1 MPRYMLG
8 IDVGTSGTKTILV
21 DLKGKLIA
29 AATQGYPLLT
39 PKPGWTEQNP
49 EDWWSAT
56 RKTISAVLK
65 LSRVRPAD
73 ICGVGL
79 SGQMHGSVFLD
90 KKREVVRPCLLW
102 NDNRTADVCE
112 AITRRIGEKVLHQSV
127 ANPVLTG
134 FTLPKVVWLQE
145 KEPARFKR
153 VRHLMLPKDY
163 VRMCLTGDIYT
174 EVSDAAGSLMFDV
187 RRRRWSKTILDA
199 LSIPAEWLP
208 EVRESHEPCGFITG
222 EVAKLTGLSVGT
234 PVVGGAADQP
244 AGAIGTG
251 VIREGQVMCSL
262 GTSGVIFAAAQKP
275 EVDPKERL
283 HTFNHAVPNT
293 WYLMGCMLS
302 AGGSLAWYRDQF
314 AAAERAQAARR
325 KIDVYDILMEQAAQ
339 VPLGSEGLFFLPYLT
354 GERSPH
360 KDPYARGG
368 FVGLSVRSSP
378 AHMIRAIVEGVTFG
392 LRDCLEVVRE
402 QGVKLT
408 EIRATGG
415 GARSPFWRQ
424 ILADVFQADIA
435 ILASEEGPGMGAAI
449 LAAVGAGEYEDTRT
463 ACERMLK
470 VRTRISPNKAA
481 SRRYDDYYQH
491 FVTLYPTLK
500 RTFRGCVDLGA

>member
-1 MPRYMLG
+1 MPRYTLG

-21 DLKGKLIA
+21 DLKGKVIA
-29 AATQGYPLLT
+29 SASQEYPLLT

-49 EDWWSAT
+49 EDWWAAA
-56 RKTISAVLK
+56 RETIAQVLK
-65 LSRVRPAD
+65 ASRVKSSD
-73 ICGVGL
+73 IRGIGL

-90 KKREVVRPCLLW
+90 KKRNVVRPCLLW
-102 NDNRTADVCE
+102 NDNRTAEVCE
-112 AITRRIGEKVLHQSV
+112 SITRRIGEKVLHQSV

-163 VRMCLTGDIYT
+163 VRMCLTGEIFT

-187 RRRRWSKTILDA
+187 RHRRWSKTILDA
-199 LSIPAEWLP
+199 LSIPMEWLP
-208 EVRESHEPCGFITG
+208 EVRESHEPCGCITG
-222 EVAKLTGLSVGT
+222 EVAALTGLCAGT

-244 AGAIGTG
+244 AGAVGTG
-251 VIREGQVMCSL
+251 VVREGQVMCSL
-262 GTSGVIFAAAQKP
+262 GTSGVIFAATRKA

-283 HTFNHAVPNT
+283 HTFSHAVPDC
-293 WYLMGCMLS
+293 WYLMGCTLS
-302 AGGSLAWYRDQF
+302 AGGSLAWYRGQF
-314 AAAERAQAARR
+314 AAAERAEAARR
-325 KIDVYDILMEQAAQ
+325 RIDVYGILMDQASK
-339 VPLGSEGLFFLPYLT
+339 VSPGSEGLYFLPYLT

-360 KDPYARGG
+360 KDPYARGA
-368 FVGLSVRSSP
+368 FVGLSVRSTP
-378 AHMIRAIVEGVTFG
+378 AHFVRAIVEGVTYS

-463 ACERMLK
+463 ACDRMLK
-470 VRTRISPNKAA
+470 VKARISPNKAA
-481 SRRYDDYYQH
+481 SRRYEEYYQH
-491 FVTLYPTLK
+491 FVTLYPALK
-500 RTFRGCVDLGA
+500 RSFRGCVDLGA